1 MQIDPV
7 ALLCG
12 LVEIYSPSHQERRA
26 SEYLAAQMQAAG
38 FDNAF
43 VDAADNAV
51 GVLGEG
57 PRECILLGHIDTV
70 PGYIPPR
77 LEAGKLYGRGSVDAK
92 GPLAA
97 FASAAALAGRQPGW
111 RIIVIGAT
119 EEEAVTSK
127 GARHALTVYNPAL
140 VVIGEPSRWDR
151 ITLGY
156 KGRMLLDYRFTQP
169 ISHTA
174 RPEPNALETAVAFWN
189 AVRADVE
196 SFNEGREKAFD
207 QLFTTLRHIR
217 SEDDGFHE
225 TAYLTLGFRLPPDLT
240 PDQLKAR
247 LAVYANGAQLSY
259 RGEEFTYRAEKNSP
273 LVRAFNNAIRD
284 EGGKPGFVYKTGTSD
299 MNIVGPVWRCPIVA
313 YGPGDSALDHTPNE
327 HIEIAEY
334 ERAVRVLVR
343 VLQSL
348 GEIS

>member
-1 MQIDPV
+1 MPIDPV

-26 SEYLAAQMQAAG
+26 SEYLAAQMGAAG
-38 FDNAF
+38 FDSAF

-51 GVLGEG
+51 GILGDG

-77 LEAGKLYGRGSVDAK
+77 LEDGKLYGRGSVDAK
-92 GPLAA
+92 GSLAA
-97 FASAAALAGRQPGW
+97 FVSAAAIAGRQPGW

-119 EEEAVTSK
+119 EEEATTSK
-127 GARHALTVYNPAL
+127 GARHALTLYKPSL

-156 KGRMLLDYRFTQP
+156 KGRVVLDYRFTRP

-189 AVRADVE
+189 AVCADVAA
-196 SFNEGREKAFD
+196 FNEGRERAFD
-207 QLFTTLRHIR
+207 QLFSTLRHIH
-217 SEDDGFHE
+217 SEDDGFYE
-225 TAYLTLGFRLPPDLT
+225 TSYMTLSFRLPPDLT

-247 LAVYANGAQLSY
+247 LSVYANGAQLSY
-259 RGEEFTYRAEKNSP
+259 RGEELTYRAEKNTS

-299 MNIVGPVWRCPIVA
+299 MNVVGPVWQCPIVA
-313 YGPGDSALDHTPNE
+313 YGPGDSALDHAPDE

-343 VLQSL
+343 VLKSL
-348 GEIS
+348 GER

>member
-1 MQIDPV
+1 MLDPI
-7 ALLCG
+7 ALLRG

-51 GVLGEG
+51 GVLGDG

-70 PGYIPPR
+70 AGYIPVQI
-77 LEAGKLYGRGSVDAK
+77 EDGKLYGRGSVDAK

-97 FASAAALAGRQPGW
+97 FASAAALAGRQTGW

-127 GARHALTVYNPAL
+127 GARHALTVYNPSL

-156 KGRMLLDYRFTQP
+156 KGRMLLDYQYVQP

-174 RPEPNALETAVAFWN
+174 RPEPNALENAVAFWN
-189 AVRADVE
+189 AIRTDVAH
-196 SFNEGREKAFD
+196 FNEGREKAFD
-207 QLFTTLRHIR
+207 QLFTTLRHIH
-217 SEDDGFHE
+217 SEDDGFCE
-225 TAYLTLGFRLPPDLT
+225 TSYMTLSFRLPPDLT
-240 PDQLKAR
+240 PDQLKER
-247 LAVYANGAQLSY
+247 VGVYANGAHLSY
-259 RGEEFTYRAEKNSP
+259 RGEELTYRAEKNTP

-299 MNIVGPVWRCPIVA
+299 MNIVGPIWQCPIVA

-334 ERAVRVLVR
+334 ERAVRVLLR
-343 VLQSL
+343 VLRSL
-348 GEIS
+348 SEA